1 MYHKL
6 RKWLLLLLSFICTSP
21 NSHFSLQTHVLI
33 ILKENTVRKKW
44 IHKMQKLERQVDIKA
59 FFRISDT

>member
-33 ILKENTVRKKW
+33 ILILKENTVRKK
-44 IHKMQKLERQVDIKA
+44 IDSQDAKA
-59 FFRISDT
+59 